1 MIESLTAEAIHLSR
15 GFFKHPFVRAIE
27 KEFGFKGSKLVLDIL
42 IETTETGFETPY
54 CKEFRDKVAGR
65 NNVSERLV
73 DMVVHRMVKN
83 GFLDQAKYADRHVL
97 AIPAGNIL
105 EDEKNIGSDLP
116 YFFVNAQLR
125 LVSSEETIVIPEITQ
140 VISEKT
146 PVDKNYSGKNP
157 QI

>member
-54 CKEFRDKVAGR
+54 CKEFRDKVALR

-83 GFLDQAKYADRHVL
+83 GFLDQVKYADRHVL
-97 AIPAGNIL
+97 AIPSGNIL
-105 EDEKNIGSDLP
+105 DIEKKAVSDLP
-116 YFFVNAQLR
+116 YFFVYTHLKH
-125 LVSSEETIVIPEITQ
+125 VSSEETIVNSEEIPVFTEETTNND
-140 VISEKT
+140 SLLPK
-146 PVDKNYSGKNP
+146 
-157 QI
+157 

>member
-105 EDEKNIGSDLP
+105 GDEKNIGSDLP
-116 YFFVNAQLR
+116 YFFVNTQLR
-125 LVSSEETIVIPEITQ
+125 LVYSEETVVIPEITQ

>member
-105 EDEKNIGSDLP
+105 GDEKNIGSDLP
-116 YFFVNAQLR
+116 YFFVNTQLR

>member
-54 CKEFRDKVAGR
+54 CKEFRDKVALR

-83 GFLDQAKYADRHVL
+83 GFLDQVKYADRHVL
-97 AIPAGNIL
+97 AIPSGNIL
-105 EDEKNIGSDLP
+105 DIEKKAVSDLP
-116 YFFVNAQLR
+116 YFFVYTHLKH
-125 LVSSEETIVIPEITQ
+125 VSSEKTIVNSEETIVNTEEIPNND
-140 VISEKT
+140 SLLPK
-146 PVDKNYSGKNP
+146 
-157 QI
+157 

>member
-27 KEFGFKGSKLVLDIL
+27 KEFGFKGSKLVIDIL
-42 IETTETGFETPY
+42 IEITETGFETHY

-97 AIPAGNIL
+97 AIPSGNIL
-105 EDEKNIGSDLP
+105 DNEKKAVTGLP
-116 YFFVNAQLR
+116 YFFVY
-125 LVSSEETIVIPEITQ
+125 SSYFF
-140 VISEKT
+140 ISISNKFF
-146 PVDKNYSGKNP
+146 Y
-157 QI
+157 

>member
-15 GFFKHPFVRAIE
+15 GFFKHSFVRAIE

-97 AIPAGNIL
+97 AIPSGNIL
-105 EDEKNIGSDLP
+105 DNEKKAVTDLP
-116 YFFVNAQLR
+116 YFFIYSHLKHI
-125 LVSSEETIVIPEITQ
+125 SSEETIVNTE
-140 VISEKT
+140 ET
-146 PVDKNYSGKNP
+146 PVFTEETTNNDSILPK
-157 QI
+157 

>member
-54 CKEFRDKVAGR
+54 CKEFRDKVALR

-97 AIPAGNIL
+97 AIPSGNIL
-105 EDEKNIGSDLP
+105 DNEKKSVSDLP

-125 LVSSEETIVIPEITQ
+125 HVSSEETIFISEITP

-146 PVDKNYSGKNP
+146 PVDKNYSGNNP

>member
-54 CKEFRDKVAGR
+54 CKEFRDKVALR

-83 GFLDQAKYADRHVL
+83 GFLDQVKYADRHVL
-97 AIPAGNIL
+97 AIPSGNIL
-105 EDEKNIGSDLP
+105 DIEKKAVSDLP
-116 YFFVNAQLR
+116 YFFVYTHLKH
-125 LVSSEETIVIPEITQ
+125 VSSEETIVNSEETIVNLEEIPNND
-140 VISEKT
+140 SLLPK
-146 PVDKNYSGKNP
+146 
-157 QI
+157 